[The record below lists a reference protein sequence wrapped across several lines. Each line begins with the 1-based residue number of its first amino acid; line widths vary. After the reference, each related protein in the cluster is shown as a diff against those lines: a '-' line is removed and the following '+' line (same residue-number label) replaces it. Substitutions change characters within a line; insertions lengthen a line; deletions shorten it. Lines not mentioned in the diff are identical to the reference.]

1 MNIITFPF
9 LLILFIGVITACTS
23 SALPPEPEAGTRV
36 IVVETFL
43 ADIVQNIAGERL
55 TVETLMPV
63 GVDPHSYQPTPQDVA
78 RIAESDLLIL
88 NRIGLE
94 EALDNVLLNTGGDFI
109 LVEAA
114 AGLEYRDPA
123 LEMTMT
129 APTPSEDEQPTA
141 MNWTIITDD

>member
-1 MNIITFPF
+1 MNLPKFSF
-9 LLILFIGVITACTS
+9 LFILFTGVITACTS
-23 SALPPEPEAGTRV
+23 RALPPEPEAGTRV

-43 ADIVQNIAGERL
+43 SDIVQNIAGNRL

-78 RIAESDLLIL
+78 RISESDLLIL

-94 EALDNVLLNTGGDFI
+94 EALDTVLLNAGGDFI

-114 AGLEYRDPA
+114 AGLELSR
-123 LEMTMT
+123 
-129 APTPSEDEQPTA
+129 SSRK
-141 MNWTIITDD
+141 WR